1 MGVKKPEHLQEPVDG
16 KKEKNTK
23 NKGNPQDIKIHKYL
37 LSLANFVEV
46 ERVTL
51 HGYQQQVLK
60 GMTRVAEKKFE
71 DQDNK
76 LSDKKD
82 KKLLFISDLK
92 DNKRD
97 KAAAKK
103 QGEDVS
109 SLNTA

>member
-1 MGVKKPEHLQEPVDG
+1 
-16 KKEKNTK
+16 
-23 NKGNPQDIKIHKYL
+23 
-37 LSLANFVEV
+37 
-46 ERVTL
+46 
-51 HGYQQQVLK
+51 
-60 GMTRVAEKKFE
+60 MTRVAEKKFE

-76 LSDKKD
+76 LGEKKE

-103 QGEDVS
+103 QGEDIS